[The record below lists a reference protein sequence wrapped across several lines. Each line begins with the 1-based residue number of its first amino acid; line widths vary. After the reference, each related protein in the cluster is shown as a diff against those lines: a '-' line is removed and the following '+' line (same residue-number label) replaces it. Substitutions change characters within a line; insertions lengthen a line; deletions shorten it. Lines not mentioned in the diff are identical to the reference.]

1 MARLCERRLPNARGE
16 FIMSVVRRSSML
28 SAVCALSLA
37 CNTHVSQ
44 DQSHVQPTASSAG
57 SAGTGATTGSGNIP
71 NGAGGG
77 AGTSISLNVD
87 GGPDN
92 SSAGSGGGVQI
103 ITTLPAGFTQTD
115 MGGFQLG
122 APLGAAGSGGAGGS
136 SGASGA
142 SGETG
147 SLGGAAGV
155 SGASSTAGGT
165 SSGGAVGAD
174 NGNCGNVL
182 VGVARDFRGANE
194 VGGNPDFESA
204 SFWGNSV
211 TLGIVAPTLG
221 MDQKPVY
228 ASKCELGTASV
239 STACP
244 YGPETTSQS
253 NFDQWYRDTPNVDQ
267 PFLISLYLA
276 PQPGG
281 LFTFQSLHYFPLDNV
296 GYGNS
301 GKANDGLMHN
311 FGFTTEIHT
320 KFAYNGG
327 ETFQFQGDDDVWV
340 FINGKMTVDLGGL
353 HPAMLG
359 MVSLDASATMLGIQ
373 KGSVYSLDLFHAER
387 HTDKSTFR
395 IDTNLSFV
403 NCGTVEAGAPR

>member
-1 MARLCERRLPNARGE
+1 
-16 FIMSVVRRSSML
+16 MSLVRRSML
-28 SAVCALSLA
+28 SVVCTLSVA

-44 DQSHVQPTASSAG
+44 DESHVQPTASAAG
-57 SAGTGATTGSGNIP
+57 SAGAGATTGSADTPTGS
-71 NGAGGG
+71 GGG
-77 AGTSISLNVD
+77 AGAGISLDVD

-103 ITTLPAGFTQTD
+103 ITTLPVGFTPTD
-115 MGGFQLG
+115 MGGFLLG
-122 APLGAAGSGGAGGS
+122 AALSAAGSGGAGG
-136 SGASGA
+136 ASGDA
-142 SGETG
+142 PGG
-147 SLGGAAGV
+147 GGA
-155 SGASSTAGGT
+155 
-165 SSGGAVGAD
+165 GGAVSSN

-182 VGVARDFRGANE
+182 VGVARDFRGAGE
-194 VGGNPDFESA
+194 VGGNPDFESPT
-204 SFWGNSV
+204 FWGNGV
-211 TLGIVAPTLG
+211 TLGIVMPMLG

-244 YGPETTSQS
+244 YGPETTNQA
-253 NFDQWYRDTPNVDQ
+253 NFDQWYRDTPNVNQ
-267 PFLISLYLA
+267 PFVISLYLA

-281 LFTFQSLHYFPLDNV
+281 LFTFQSLHYFPLDNA
-296 GYGNS
+296 GYGNA
-301 GKANDGLMHN
+301 GTADDGMLHN
-311 FGFTTEIHT
+311 FSFTTEIHT
-320 KFAYNGG
+320 QFAYNGG

-359 MVSLDASATMLGIQ
+359 MVSLDAAATMLGIQ

-403 NCGTVEAGAPR
+403 NCGTVESGPPK